1 MNVHPRPI
9 SLAVPPEPTDHMQ
22 GAEHAPVTLVEYAD
36 FECPSCRLAAPTP
49 TLLLLRYPGKLR
61 YVFRHFP
68 LEEVHPH
75 ALGAAEAAEA
85 AAAQGAFWRMHDLMF
100 AHQTHLK
107 RADLELYA
115 GEAGLDLVR
124 YVAETTDHIYL
135 QKVREQIAGGRRSH
149 LRATPGFFLNGVV
162 VDVSYGLDTLH
173 DAVAA
178 AIQATGTT

>member
-1 MNVHPRPI
+1 
-9 SLAVPPEPTDHMQ
+9 
-22 GAEHAPVTLVEYAD
+22 
-36 FECPSCRLAAPTP
+36 
-49 TLLLLRYPGKLR
+49 
-61 YVFRHFP
+61 
-68 LEEVHPH
+68 
-75 ALGAAEAAEA
+75 
-85 AAAQGAFWRMHDLMF
+85 MHDLMF